1 MSNFDFKNK
10 LSFMYWITTWDN
22 NGFGMRGAHS
32 IEDAERDFNMSIK
45 RCNGTENKVD
55 LKHEGT
61 IFTGKSRYQSEQ
73 VLSYLKNKYPTYT
86 NFKILGTGES
96 DDPYGVMMEKTVKVY
111 DVRAKKIYNMVVDD
125 EK

>member
-1 MSNFDFKNK
+1 MNE
-10 LSFMYWITTWDN
+10 LSFMYWINVYD
-22 NGFGMRGAHS
+22 GDGISMSGAHS

-73 VLSYLKNKYPTYT
+73 VLSYLKNNYPTYT
-86 NFKILGTGES
+86 NFKILGTGEN
-96 DDPYGVMMEKTVKVY
+96 DDPYGVRMEKILKVY
-111 DVRAKKIYNMVVDD
+111 DVRSKKIYNMVVDN